1 MAYQKDISAVLG
13 LSISTVSKALKGYPD
28 ISEET
33 RKKVLRTAEELDYK
47 YRDGRRGPRAMQ
59 RMSGTIGILAPG
71 SSDLVKSPYYREM
84 LCGMAGEAAACR
96 RDLVIMGEDSAEQEM
111 SWIGRVTARKVDGI
125 CLLASRED
133 LYEGRFAELLESGI
147 PLISVENEVTGHTS
161 ICRDFRKNAALIMS
175 YLRERGHRIVVFPGD
190 QSIEYKKYASIL
202 REEAQKL
209 EMDCLTEDLSVLSV
223 ENMMSLCKEAEVTC
237 VIFTSH
243 PEAVV
248 RIKKWEKSGLRIPE
262 DISAA
267 VLQTGRE
274 EPGIEDGRITSVSN
288 TPSELG
294 RVAVRRLV
302 HILEHPEA
310 DVGERVSLGGRIIIG
325 KTVNDLGGRAI
336 AGE

>member
-47 YRDGRRGPRAMQ
+47 YREGRRGPRAIQ

-84 LCGMAGEAAACR
+84 LCGMAGEAAECR

-223 ENMMSLCKEAEVTC
+223 ENMMNLCKEAEVTC

-274 EPGIEDGRITSVSN
+274 ETGIEDGRITSVSN

-310 DVGERVSLGGRIIIG
+310 DVGERVSLGGRITIG

-336 AGE
+336 TGE

>member
-13 LSISTVSKALKGYPD
+13 LSISTVSEALKGYPD

-47 YRDGRRGPRAMQ
+47 YREGRRGPRAIQ

-84 LCGMAGEAAACR
+84 LCGMAGEAAECR

-133 LYEGRFAELLESGI
+133 LYKGRFAELLESGI

-209 EMDCLTEDLSVLSV
+209 EMDCLGAELSVMST
-223 ENMMSLCKEAEVTC
+223 ENVMDFCEESGATC

-243 PEAVV
+243 PEAVLGI
-248 RIKKWEKSGLRIPE
+248 RKWEKDGLRIPE
-262 DISAA
+262 DISAV
-267 VLQTGRE
+267 VLQTGQE
-274 EPGIEDGRITSVSN
+274 EPGIEDGRITGVSN
-288 TPSELG
+288 APSELG
-294 RVAVRRLV
+294 REAVRRIV
-302 HILEHPEA
+302 HILEHPET
-310 DVGERVSLGGRIIIG
+310 DVGERVSLGGRITVG
-325 KTVNDLGGRAI
+325 ETVNDLRGRMS

>member
-47 YRDGRRGPRAMQ
+47 YREGRRGPRAIQ

-84 LCGMAGEAAACR
+84 LCGMAGEAAECR

-133 LYEGRFAELLESGI
+133 LYKGRFAELLESGI

-209 EMDCLTEDLSVLSV
+209 EMDCLGAELSVMST
-223 ENMMSLCKEAEVTC
+223 ENVMDFCEESGATC
-237 VIFTSH
+237 VIF
-243 PEAVV
+243 
-248 RIKKWEKSGLRIPE
+248 KSE
-262 DISAA
+262 N
-267 VLQTGRE
+267 GRRT
-274 EPGIEDGRITSVSN
+274 D
-288 TPSELG
+288 
-294 RVAVRRLV
+294 
-302 HILEHPEA
+302 
-310 DVGERVSLGGRIIIG
+310 
-325 KTVNDLGGRAI
+325 
-336 AGE
+336 